1 MWLNAAGSVVFVDA
15 AAPSKRELPSI
26 LTLRRALFART
37 ATPFSWMSHRASLQ
51 IQSEFFR
58 RALMHRSLSGRATAK
73 VLLSL
78 LLAAMVTAA
87 GAQKPAA
94 TEDARITLA
103 GDSIV
108 NRKLS
113 VFDDPSS
120 TGLYDFIRQSD
131 AAFTNFETLVTN
143 YAYPGA
149 AVSGGAYQ
157 SSPSWIP
164 SELKWAGFNIVSTA
178 NNHAFDYGVAGMQ
191 STLRAL
197 DEAGLAHAGT
207 GDNLALARSPAFLDT
222 KKGRVA
228 LVAVASTFTEGSL
241 AGEQRP
247 DLVGRPGVNP
257 LRFTATYTVNHD
269 EFEALKRAAALTAGG
284 GEGGEGNATHSPDV
298 QSRVRLGSLQFQLG
312 ISEAVS
318 TQPNK
323 SDLEAL
329 EASVRDAHRQADW
342 VIVSSHTHES
352 GPGGQSLPPEFLI
365 IAAHAAIDSG
375 ADIFV
380 AHGPHILRGIEIYK
394 GKPIFYSLG
403 NFIFEN
409 ETMLFQP
416 AESYESSNLPESA
429 SVADYFDNRSANDT
443 RGFPV
448 NKAVWES
455 VVAQISFHPDHT
467 LDQITLVP
475 ISLGYMEPRS
485 QRGRPRLS
493 SPERSK
499 ATIDEIAK
507 LSAPYGTTVTYRVG
521 RGFVDGATK

>member
-1 MWLNAAGSVVFVDA
+1 
-15 AAPSKRELPSI
+15 
-26 LTLRRALFART
+26 
-37 ATPFSWMSHRASLQ
+37 
-51 IQSEFFR
+51 
-58 RALMHRSLSGRATAK
+58 MHRNPSVHASSK
-73 VLLSL
+73 VLLYLSL
-78 LLAAMVTAA
+78 LVVLWPA
-87 GAQKPAA
+87 GAEAQKPGQA
-94 TEDARITLA
+94 EDVNISLA

-108 NRKLS
+108 NRRLS
-113 VFDDPSS
+113 AFDDSAS
-120 TGLYDFIRQSD
+120 TGLFDFIRQSD
-131 AAFTNFETLVTN
+131 AAFTNFETLITN

-178 NNHAFDYGVAGMQ
+178 NNHAFDFGVEGMQ
-191 STLRAL
+191 STLLAL
-197 DEAGLAHAGT
+197 DEAGLVHAGT
-207 GDNLALARSPAFLDT
+207 GNNLALARSPAFLDT
-222 KKGRVA
+222 KKGRIA

-247 DLVGRPGVNP
+247 DLIGRPGVNP
-257 LRFTATYTVNHD
+257 LRFTTTYTVDHD
-269 EFEALKRAAALTAGG
+269 VFEALEKAAALTAGG
-284 GEGGEGNATHSPDV
+284 GEGGEGDATRG
-298 QSRVRLGSLQFQLG
+298 QGARSRVRLGSLQFQVG
-312 ISEAVS
+312 DSETVS

-323 SDLEAL
+323 SDVEAL

-352 GPGGQSLPPEFLI
+352 GRGGQNVPPDFLI
-365 IAAHAAIDSG
+365 AAAHAAIDSG
-375 ADIFV
+375 ADVFV

-416 AESYESSNLPESA
+416 AESYESSNLPANA

-455 VVAQISFHPDHT
+455 VVAQVSFHPDHT

-493 SPERSK
+493 SPARSK
-499 ATIDEIAK
+499 ATIDEIAR
-507 LSAPYGTTVTYRVG
+507 LSGLFGTTVTYRDG
-521 RGFVDGATK
+521 RGVVDGATKKD

>member
-1 MWLNAAGSVVFVDA
+1 MQRN
-15 AAPSKRELPSI
+15 
-26 LTLRRALFART
+26 
-37 ATPFSWMSHRASLQ
+37 
-51 IQSEFFR
+51 
-58 RALMHRSLSGRATAK
+58 LSGQASAK

-78 LLAAMVTAA
+78 ALLVLARPAAA
-87 GAQKPAA
+87 GAQKPGL
-94 TEDARITLA
+94 TDDMKITLA

-108 NRKLS
+108 NRRLS

-120 TGLYDFIRQSD
+120 KGLFDFIRQST

-178 NNHAFDYGVAGMQ
+178 NNHAFDFGVEGMQ

-197 DEAGLAHAGT
+197 DDAGLVHAGS
-207 GDNLALARSPAFLDT
+207 GNNLALARSPAFLDT

-247 DLVGRPGVNP
+247 DLIGRPGVSP
-257 LRFTATYTVNHD
+257 LRFTTTYTVNK
-269 EFEALKRAAALTAGG
+269 EVFETLKKVAALTAGG
-284 GEGGEGNATHSPDV
+284 GEGGEGNATRSQDAL
-298 QSRVRLGSLQFQLG
+298 SRLRLGGLQFQLG
-312 ISEAVS
+312 DSEAVS
-318 TQPNK
+318 TQLNK
-323 SDLEAL
+323 RDLEAL

-352 GPGGQSLPPEFLI
+352 GPGGQSVPPDFLI
-365 IAAHAAIDSG
+365 AAAHAAIDSG

-416 AESYESSNLPESA
+416 AESYESSNLPENA

-443 RGFPV
+443 RGFPA

-455 VVAQISFHPDHT
+455 VVAEVSFHPDHT

-507 LSAPYGTTVTYRVG
+507 LSGPFGTAVTYQAG
-521 RGFVDGATK
+521 RGVVDGATKKE

>member
-1 MWLNAAGSVVFVDA
+1 MRRILSV
-15 AAPSKRELPSI
+15 
-26 LTLRRALFART
+26 
-37 ATPFSWMSHRASLQ
+37 
-51 IQSEFFR
+51 
-58 RALMHRSLSGRATAK
+58 RATTK

-78 LLAAMVTAA
+78 LLAAVGVTA

-94 TEDARITLA
+94 TADVRIALA

-108 NRKLS
+108 NRRLS
-113 VFDDPSS
+113 VFDDPASI
-120 TGLYDFIRQSD
+120 GLFEFIRQSD
-131 AAFTNFETLVTN
+131 AAFTNFETLITN

-164 SELKWAGFNIVSTA
+164 DELKCAGFNIVSTA

-197 DEAGLAHAGT
+197 DEAGLVHAGT

-222 KKGRVA
+222 KKGRIA

-257 LRFTATYTVNHD
+257 LRFTTTYTVKQD
-269 EFEALKRAAALTAGG
+269 EFDALKKVATLTAGG
-284 GEGGEGNATHSPDV
+284 GEGGEGNAARSQDGQT
-298 QSRVRLGSLQFQLG
+298 RIRLGSLQFRLG
-312 ISEAVS
+312 EGDAVS
-318 TQPNK
+318 TQLNK
-323 SDLEAL
+323 SDLAAL
-329 EASVRDAHRQADW
+329 QASVRDAHRQADW

-352 GPGGQSLPPEFLI
+352 GAGGQSVPPDFLI
-365 IAAHAAIDSG
+365 AAAHAAIDSG

-394 GKPIFYSLG
+394 GKPIFYSIG
-403 NFIFEN
+403 NFSFEN

-416 AESYESSNLPESA
+416 AESYESLNLPEGA
-429 SVADYFDNRSANDT
+429 SVADFFDARSANDT

-455 VVAQISFHPDHT
+455 VVAQVSFHPDHT

-499 ATIDEIAK
+499 ATIDEITK
-507 LSAPYGTTVTYRVG
+507 LSAPYGTTVIYRDG
-521 RGFVDGATK
+521 RGVVDGASK

>member
-1 MWLNAAGSVVFVDA
+1 
-15 AAPSKRELPSI
+15 
-26 LTLRRALFART
+26 
-37 ATPFSWMSHRASLQ
+37 
-51 IQSEFFR
+51 
-58 RALMHRSLSGRATAK
+58 MHRNLSGQASAK

-78 LLAAMVTAA
+78 ALFGAVRPAAA
-87 GAQKPAA
+87 GAQKPGP
-94 TEDARITLA
+94 TGDVKITLA

-108 NRKLS
+108 NRRLS

-120 TGLYDFIRQSD
+120 TGLFDFIRQSD

-178 NNHAFDYGVAGMQ
+178 NNHAFDFGVEGIQ
-191 STLRAL
+191 STLGAL
-197 DEAGLAHAGT
+197 DEAGVVHAGT
-207 GDNLALARSPAFLDT
+207 GNNLALARSPAFLDT
-222 KKGRVA
+222 GKGRIA

-247 DLVGRPGVNP
+247 DLIGRPGVNP
-257 LRFTATYTVNHD
+257 LRFTTTYTVD
-269 EFEALKRAAALTAGG
+269 RDVFDALAKVAALTAGG
-284 GEGGEGNATHSPDV
+284 GEGGEDTAAHS
-298 QSRVRLGSLQFQLG
+298 QGARSRIRIGGLQFQLG
-312 ISEAVS
+312 DSEAVS
-318 TQPNK
+318 TQLNK

-352 GPGGQSLPPEFLI
+352 APGDKNVPPDFLI
-365 IAAHAAIDSG
+365 AAAHAAIDSG

-380 AHGPHILRGIEIYK
+380 AHGPHILRGIEIYR
-394 GKPIFYSLG
+394 GKPIFYSIG

-416 AESYESSNLPESA
+416 AESYESSNLPENA
-429 SVADYFDNRSANDT
+429 SVADYFDNRTANDT

-448 NKAVWES
+448 DKAVWES
-455 VVAQISFHPDHT
+455 VVAQVSFHPDHT

-493 SPERSK
+493 SPERAK
-499 ATIDEIAK
+499 ATIDEVTK
-507 LSAPYGTTVTYRVG
+507 LSERFGTTVTYRAG
-521 RGFVDGATK
+521 RGVVDGATNKE

>member
-1 MWLNAAGSVVFVDA
+1 MRHK
-15 AAPSKRELPSI
+15 PY
-26 LTLRRALFART
+26 
-37 ATPFSWMSHRASLQ
+37 
-51 IQSEFFR
+51 
-58 RALMHRSLSGRATAK
+58 AK
-73 VLLSL
+73 MLLSL
-78 LLAAMVTAA
+78 AMLALLWPAAR
-87 GAQKPAA
+87 AQKPV
-94 TEDARITLA
+94 TTDDIKITVA

-108 NRKLS
+108 NRRLS

-120 TGLYDFIRQSD
+120 TGLFDFIRHSD

-164 SELKWAGFNIVSTA
+164 EELKWGGFDIVSTA

-197 DEAGLAHAGT
+197 DGAGLAHAGT
-207 GDNLALARSPAFLDT
+207 GDNLALARSPGFVDT
-222 KKGRVA
+222 GKGRVA

-247 DLVGRPGVNP
+247 DLIGRPGVNP
-257 LRFTATYTVNHD
+257 LRFSTTYTVNRD
-269 EFEALKRAAALTAGG
+269 ELDVLKKVAALTR
-284 GEGGEGNATHSPDV
+284 EGDEGNVARSQDS
-298 QSRVRLGSLQFQLG
+298 QNRVRLGSFQFRLG
-312 ISEAVS
+312 DTEGVS
-318 TQPNK
+318 TQLNK
-323 SDLEAL
+323 GDLAAL
-329 EASVRDAHRQADW
+329 QASVRNAHRQADW

-352 GPGGQSLPPEFLI
+352 GQGGQSVPPDFLI
-365 IAAHAAIDSG
+365 AAAHAAIDSG

-416 AESYESSNLPESA
+416 AESYESSSLPDDA
-429 SVADYFDNRSANDT
+429 SVADYFDSRSANDT

-455 VVAQISFHPDHT
+455 VVAQVSFHPDHT

-485 QRGRPRLS
+485 ERGRPRLS
-493 SPERSK
+493 SPERAK
-499 ATIDEIAK
+499 ATINEIAR
-507 LSAPYGTTVTYRVG
+507 LSAPYGTTVTYRAGHGV
-521 RGFVDGATK
+521 VNGAIK

>member
-1 MWLNAAGSVVFVDA
+1 MLSNLSRNSF
-15 AAPSKRELPSI
+15 S
-26 LTLRRALFART
+26 FAR
-37 ATPFSWMSHRASLQ
+37 
-51 IQSEFFR
+51 
-58 RALMHRSLSGRATAK
+58 

-78 LLAAMVTAA
+78 SLLVAMRTTATE
-87 GAQKPAA
+87 AQKPAPA
-94 TEDARITLA
+94 EDVKITLA

-108 NRKLS
+108 NRRLS
-113 VFDDPSS
+113 VYDDPAS
-120 TGLYDFIRQSD
+120 TGLFDLIRHSD

-149 AVSGGAYQ
+149 SVSGGAYQ

-178 NNHAFDYGVAGMQ
+178 NNHAFDYGVGGMQ

-197 DEAGLAHAGT
+197 DEAGLVHAGT
-207 GDNLALARSPAFLDT
+207 ADNLALARSPAFLDT
-222 KKGRVA
+222 SKGRVA

-247 DLVGRPGVNP
+247 DLIGRPGVNP
-257 LRFTATYTVNHD
+257 LRFTTTYTVD
-269 EFEALKRAAALTAGG
+269 RDVFEALEKVAALTAAG
-284 GEGGEGNATHSPDV
+284 GEGGESAAARNQGARN
-298 QSRVRLGSLQFQLG
+298 RLRLGNLQFQLG
-312 ISEAVS
+312 DSESVS
-318 TQPNK
+318 TQLNK

-329 EASVRDAHRQADW
+329 QASVRDAHRQAEW

-352 GPGGQSLPPEFLI
+352 GPGGQSVPPDFLI
-365 IAAHAAIDSG
+365 TAAHAAIDSG

-394 GKPIFYSLG
+394 GKPIFYSIG

-416 AESYESSNLPESA
+416 AESYESSNLPA
-429 SVADYFDNRSANDT
+429 NATVADYFDNRSANDT

-455 VVAQISFHPDHT
+455 VVAQVSFHPDHT

-507 LSAPYGTTVTYRVG
+507 LSGPFGTIVAYRGG
-521 RGFVDGATK
+521 RGVVDGSARKDSSQPLVRTGTKPQ

>member
-1 MWLNAAGSVVFVDA
+1 MRRN
-15 AAPSKRELPSI
+15 LPVS
-26 LTLRRALFART
+26 
-37 ATPFSWMSHRASLQ
+37 AT
-51 IQSEFFR
+51 
-58 RALMHRSLSGRATAK
+58 TK

-78 LLAAMVTAA
+78 LLAAAGVTAV
-87 GAQKPAA
+87 AQKPAA
-94 TEDARITLA
+94 TNDVKITLA

-108 NRKLS
+108 NRRLS
-113 VFDDPSS
+113 VYNDPAS
-120 TGLYDFIRQSD
+120 TGLFDFIRQSD

-157 SSPSWIP
+157 SSPSFIP
-164 SELKWAGFNIVSTA
+164 EELKWAGFNIVSTA
-178 NNHAFDYGVAGMQ
+178 NNHAFDYGIAGMQ

-197 DEAGLAHAGT
+197 DEAGLVHAGT
-207 GDNLALARSPAFLDT
+207 GDNLALARSPGFLDT
-222 KKGRVA
+222 GKGRIA

-257 LRFTATYTVNHD
+257 LRFTTTYTVKQD
-269 EFEALKRAAALTAGG
+269 EFDALKKVATLTAGG
-284 GEGGEGNATHSPDV
+284 GEGGEGNAIRGQESQT
-298 QSRVRLGSLQFQLG
+298 RVRLGTLQFQVG
-312 ISEAVS
+312 DSDGVS
-318 TQPNK
+318 TQLNK
-323 SDLEAL
+323 SDLAGL
-329 EASVRDAHRQADW
+329 QASVRDAHRQADW

-352 GPGGQSLPPEFLI
+352 GQAGQSVPPDFLVA
-365 IAAHAAIDSG
+365 AAHAAIDSG

-394 GKPIFYSLG
+394 GKPIFYSIG

-416 AESYESSNLPESA
+416 AESYESSNLPANST
-429 SVADYFDNRSANDT
+429 VADYFDNRSANDT

-448 NKAVWES
+448 NKPVWES
-455 VVAQISFHPDHT
+455 VVAQVSFHPDHT

-493 SPERSK
+493 TPERSK
-499 ATIDEIAK
+499 LTIDEIAK
-507 LSAPYGTTVTYRVG
+507 LSAPYGTTVTYRAG
-521 RGFVDGATK
+521 RGVVDGASK

>member
-1 MWLNAAGSVVFVDA
+1 MRRN
-15 AAPSKRELPSI
+15 LPVS
-26 LTLRRALFART
+26 
-37 ATPFSWMSHRASLQ
+37 AT
-51 IQSEFFR
+51 
-58 RALMHRSLSGRATAK
+58 TK

-78 LLAAMVTAA
+78 LLAAAGVTAV
-87 GAQKPAA
+87 AQKPV
-94 TEDARITLA
+94 TTDDVRITLA

-108 NRKLS
+108 NRRLS
-113 VFDDPSS
+113 VFNDPAS
-120 TGLYDFIRQSD
+120 TGLFDFIRQSD
-131 AAFTNFETLVTN
+131 VAFTNFETLVTN

-157 SSPSWIP
+157 SSPSFTP
-164 SELKWAGFNIVSTA
+164 NELRWAGFNIVSTA

-197 DEAGLAHAGT
+197 DAAGLVHAGT

-247 DLVGRPGVNP
+247 DLLGRPGVNP
-257 LRFTATYTVNHD
+257 LRFTTTYTVKRD
-269 EFEALKRAAALTAGG
+269 EFDALKKVAPLTAGG
-284 GEGGEGNATHSPDV
+284 GEGGEGNATRGQES
-298 QSRVRLGSLQFQLG
+298 QTRVRLGSLQFQLG
-312 ISEAVS
+312 DKEAVT
-318 TQPNK
+318 TQLNK
-323 SDLEAL
+323 SDLAGL
-329 EASVRDAHRQADW
+329 QASVRDAHRQADW

-352 GPGGQSLPPEFLI
+352 GQGGQSIPPDFLI
-365 IAAHAAIDSG
+365 AAAHAAIDSG

-394 GKPIFYSLG
+394 GKPIFYSIG

-416 AESYESSNLPESA
+416 AESYESSNLPPNA
-429 SVADYFDNRSANDT
+429 TVADYFDNRSANDT

-448 NKAVWES
+448 NKPVWES
-455 VVAQISFHPDHT
+455 VVAQVSFHPNHT
-467 LDQITLVP
+467 LNQITLVP

-493 SPERSK
+493 TPERAK
-499 ATIDEIAK
+499 LTIDEIAK
-507 LSAPYGTTVTYRVG
+507 LSTPYGTTVTYRDG
-521 RGFVDGATK
+521 RGVVDGAGK

>member
-1 MWLNAAGSVVFVDA
+1 MHPHNEYRHGAAVSDVWSVA
-15 AAPSKRELPSI
+15 HNPKN
-26 LTLRRALFART
+26 
-37 ATPFSWMSHRASLQ
+37 
-51 IQSEFFR
+51 
-58 RALMHRSLSGRATAK
+58 LSGCTSAK

-78 LLAAMVTAA
+78 LLVVVGPAAA
-87 GAQKPAA
+87 AQKTAPAKGIK
-94 TEDARITLA
+94 ITLA

-113 VFDDPSS
+113 AFDDPAS
-120 TGLYDFIRQSD
+120 TGLFDFIRQSD

-143 YAYPGA
+143 YAFPGA

-164 SELKWAGFNIVSTA
+164 SELKWAGFNLVSTA

-197 DEAGLAHAGT
+197 DEAGLIHAGT

-222 KKGRVA
+222 GKGRVA
-228 LVAVASTFTEGSL
+228 LIAVASTFTEGSL

-247 DLVGRPGVNP
+247 DLMGRPGVNP
-257 LRFTATYTVNHD
+257 LRFTTTYTVNHD
-269 EFEALKRAAALTAGG
+269 ELEVLGKVAALTAGG
-284 GEGGEGNATHSPDV
+284 GEGGGNSTTRSQGA
-298 QSRVRLGSLQFQLG
+298 RNRLRIGGLQFQLG
-312 ISEAVS
+312 ESDSVS
-318 TQPNK
+318 TQLNK
-323 SDLEAL
+323 NDLEAL
-329 EASVRDAHRQADW
+329 QASVRDAHRQADW

-352 GPGGQSLPPEFLI
+352 GPGGQNVPPDFLI
-365 IAAHAAIDSG
+365 AAAHAAVDAG

-380 AHGPHILRGIEIYK
+380 AHGPHILRGVEIYK

-409 ETMLFQP
+409 ETMVFQP

-429 SVADYFDNRSANDT
+429 SVADYFDARSANDT

-448 NKAVWES
+448 NKAIWES
-455 VVAQISFHPDHT
+455 VVAQVNFRADHT
-467 LDQITLVP
+467 LGQIILVP

-493 SPERSK
+493 SPERSI
-499 ATIDEIAK
+499 AAIDEIAK
-507 LSAPYGTTVTYRVG
+507 LSAPYGTTVTYRAGCGV
-521 RGFVDGATK
+521 VDGAPK

>member
-1 MWLNAAGSVVFVDA
+1 MQSHLSQH
-15 AAPSKRELPSI
+15 R
-26 LTLRRALFART
+26 FARV
-37 ATPFSWMSHRASLQ
+37 LV
-51 IQSEFFR
+51 
-58 RALMHRSLSGRATAK
+58 ALA
-73 VLLSL
+73 
-78 LLAAMVTAA
+78 LLAVARPTVV
-87 GAQKPAA
+87 GAQKPSP
-94 TEDARITLA
+94 TEDVKITLA

-113 VFDDPSS
+113 VFDDASS
-120 TGLYDFIRQSD
+120 VGLFDFIRQSD

-149 AVSGGAYQ
+149 ALSGGAYQ

-164 SELKWAGFNIVSTA
+164 SEMKWAGLNIVSTA
-178 NNHAFDYGVAGMQ
+178 NNHAFDFGAEGMQ

-197 DEAGLAHAGT
+197 DEAGLIHAGT
-207 GDNLALARSPAFLDT
+207 GNNLALARSPAFLDT

-247 DLVGRPGVNP
+247 DLIGRPGVNP
-257 LRFTATYTVNHD
+257 LRFTTTYTVSRD
-269 EFEALKRAAALTAGG
+269 VFDALKKTAVLTAAG
-284 GEGGEGNATHSPDV
+284 GEGGEGSAARSQDDRSPI
-298 QSRVRLGSLQFQLG
+298 RLGGLQFQAG
-312 ISEAVS
+312 DSEAVS
-318 TQPNK
+318 TQLNK

-329 EASVRDAHRQADW
+329 QASVRDAHRQADW

-352 GPGGQSLPPEFLI
+352 GRGGQSVPPEFLI
-365 IAAHAAIDSG
+365 AAAHAAIDSG

-416 AESYESSNLPESA
+416 AESYESSNLPRNA
-429 SVADYFDNRSANDT
+429 SVADYFDNRSAHDT

-448 NKAVWES
+448 NKAIWQS
-455 VVAQISFHPDHT
+455 VVAQVSFHPDHT
-467 LDQITLVP
+467 LDQIILVP

-493 SPERSK
+493 SPERSRT
-499 ATIDEIAK
+499 TIDEIAT
-507 LSAPYGTTVTYRVG
+507 LSKPFGTTVTYRAG
-521 RGFVDGATK
+521 RGVVDGATQKN